1 LLLNPYETTKN
12 AWSALE
18 LTGRFLCLSVCLCSV
33 FITFNVTNLEA
44 TMVKNA
50 LKRSTSTKPSP
61 ALRLVGTKNLPREDW
76 LEIRKRGI
84 GSSDAAAAV
93 GLNPYKSQLELWLE
107 KTGRDDTLPKTDPND
122 EDSPT
127 YWGNLL
133 EPIVAAHYSRRTG
146 HKVRRINAVLQHP
159 HPSLLWMLANIDR
172 EVIGSDE
179 VQILECK
186 TAGIN
191 GARLWKDGVP
201 EYVQLQVQHQLAV
214 TGKTT
219 ADVAVLLGGQ
229 QLEIHRIQRDEAL
242 ISRLIELEQRFWRYV
257 ESDTPPP
264 ADGSESA
271 ELALR
276 CLYPNDSGAT
286 LDFTQDLQLSATFAD
301 LVNVR
306 QSLAELD
313 HQEARFKQ
321 TLQQAMGEA
330 SKATFETGAVT
341 WKKAKDSLGLDSQK
355 LLKEQP
361 QLLQQYATTKTGSR
375 RFLIQPSVVQSSV
388 VQ

>member
-1 LLLNPYETTKN
+1 MTETAIQTLMSRHAK
-12 AWSALE
+12 
-18 LTGRFLCLSVCLCSV
+18 
-33 FITFNVTNLEA
+33 
-44 TMVKNA
+44 
-50 LKRSTSTKPSP
+50 P
-61 ALRLVGTKNLPREDW
+61 ALRLVKTKHLPREDW
-76 LEIRKRGI
+76 LEVRKRGI

-107 KTGRDDTLPKTDPND
+107 KTGRDGNLPKTDLND

-146 HKVRRINAVLQHP
+146 NKVRRINAVLQHP

-172 EVIGSDE
+172 EVVGSDA

-214 TGKTT
+214 TGKAT

-229 QLEIHRIQRDEAL
+229 QLEIHRLQRDDAL
-242 ISRLIELEQRFWRYV
+242 ISRLIQLEQRFWRFV
-257 ESDTPPP
+257 ETDTPPP

-276 CLYPNDSGAT
+276 CLYPNDSGET
-286 LDFTQDLQLSATFAD
+286 VDFSQDVSLSAAFSD

-306 QSLAELD
+306 QSLADLEQ
-313 HQEARFKQ
+313 QEAQFKQ
-321 TLQQAMGEA
+321 AIEQAMGEA
-330 SKATFETGAVT
+330 SKAIFETGWVT
-341 WKKAKDSLGLDSQK
+341 WKKVKDSQVLDTK
-355 LLKEQP
+355 RLLKDLPE
-361 QLLQQYATTKTGSR
+361 LLQRYTTTKPGSR
-375 RFLIQPSVVQSSV
+375 RFVIQVCRP
-388 VQ
+388 